1 MRKEQCSKCGA
12 EARVIRG
19 SYRFRESG
27 LPNVILQGIEL
38 IRCPACG
45 NEDPILPRLNR
56 LMRVLALSLVNKP
69 YRLRGEEIRF
79 LRKYLGKT
87 GADFARLI
95 HVDKTTLSKW
105 ENNEDR
111 VGDQSER
118 LIRLLVLALGEGLQE
133 YTVSTV
139 EGFPHIR
146 DRKPP
151 VRIEVDSEKMSYQYA
166 SR

>member
-1 MRKEQCSKCGA
+1 MRKQQCSKCGA

-27 LPNVILQGIEL
+27 LPNVILQGIEI
-38 IRCPACG
+38 IRCPVCG

-56 LMRVLALSLVNKP
+56 LMQVVALSMVNKP

-87 GADFARLI
+87 GEEFARLI

-105 ENNEDR
+105 ENNDDR
-111 VGDQSER
+111 VGDQSDR
-118 LIRLLVLALGEGLQE
+118 LIRLLVLALGEGLQGFAA
-133 YTVSTV
+133 STV
-139 EGFPHIR
+139 EAFPGIK

-151 VRIEVDSEKMSYQYA
+151 VRIEIDSEKMSYQYA
-166 SR
+166 

>member
-12 EARVIRG
+12 GARVIRG

-27 LPNVILQGIEL
+27 LRHVILHGIEI

-45 NEDPILPRLNR
+45 NEDPIIPRLNR
-56 LMRVLALSLVNKP
+56 LMQVLALSLVNKP

-87 GADFARLI
+87 GEEFARLI

-105 ENNEDR
+105 ENNDDP
-111 VGDQSER
+111 VGYQSDR
-118 LIRLLVLALGEGLQE
+118 LIRLLVLALGEGLQSF
-133 YTVSTV
+133 TASTV
-139 EGFPHIR
+139 EAFPGIK
-146 DRKPP
+146 DRKPA
-151 VRIEVDSEKMSYQYA
+151 VRIEIDSEKMSYQYA
-166 SR
+166 

>member
-1 MRKEQCSKCGA
+1 MRKEPCSKCGA
-12 EARVIRG
+12 GARVIRG

-27 LPNVILQGIEL
+27 LPHVTLHGIEI
-38 IRCPACG
+38 IRCPVCG
-45 NEDPILPRLNR
+45 NEDPIIPRLNR
-56 LMRVLALSLVNKP
+56 LMQVIALGIVNKP

-87 GADFARLI
+87 GEEFARLI

-105 ENNEDR
+105 ENNDDR

-118 LIRLLVLALGEGLQE
+118 LIRLLALVLGEGLQGS
-133 YTVSTV
+133 TASTV
-139 EGFPHIR
+139 EAFPRIK

-151 VRIEVDSEKMSYQYA
+151 VRIEIDSEKMSYQYA
-166 SR
+166 